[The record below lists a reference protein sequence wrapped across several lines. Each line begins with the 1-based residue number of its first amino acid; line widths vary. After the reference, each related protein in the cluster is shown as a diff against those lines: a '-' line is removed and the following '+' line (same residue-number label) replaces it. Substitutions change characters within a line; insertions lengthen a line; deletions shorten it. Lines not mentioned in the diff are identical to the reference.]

1 MGLKN
6 EAQSALQDTKSFYKQ
21 YVSDMT
27 KDRLGKEFQADS
39 RRLKELYSDVIQR
52 SEKEHEISGIQKFY
66 RFFSEMTQR
75 LNPTRRLVFG
85 VSFVSFI
92 SHYAFSLFG
101 FTGFIFYPLLMPAA
115 FIGVNILLLIELLE
129 KSDVKR
135 ELDLARDIQ
144 LSLLPVI
151 QYDEENLE
159 AYSFAAT
166 AHEVGGDY
174 VDVIPSKSGTY
185 VIIADVA
192 GKGLS
197 AALYMVRIQAMVHML
212 IKMKEPSPKELY
224 LELNDYI
231 KSDRNDKTFITSCT
245 AFFPKD
251 EDYYLFARAGHNQP
265 IQYSQKHDQTF
276 ELKTNGFALGMTGT
290 PALKK
295 QMEEKKFEF
304 RQGDSLIFYTDG
316 LTEARNDFGEEYGV
330 ERIDGL
336 LSIYGSLHAKSIS
349 LKIQSSLEAFIGN
362 VDPADDI
369 TYTCIHRPGK

>member
-52 SEKEHEISGIQKFY
+52 SKKEQEISGIQKFY

-85 VSFVSFI
+85 VSFLSFF
-92 SHYAFSLFG
+92 SHYAFGLFG
-101 FTGFIFYPLLMPAA
+101 LTGLIFYPLLMPAA

-151 QYDEENLE
+151 QYEEEHLE

-174 VDVIPSKSGTY
+174 VDVIPSKSG
-185 VIIADVA
+185 
-192 GKGLS
+192 
-197 AALYMVRIQAMVHML
+197 
-212 IKMKEPSPKELY
+212 
-224 LELNDYI
+224 
-231 KSDRNDKTFITSCT
+231 
-245 AFFPKD
+245 
-251 EDYYLFARAGHNQP
+251 
-265 IQYSQKHDQTF
+265 
-276 ELKTNGFALGMTGT
+276 
-290 PALKK
+290 
-295 QMEEKKFEF
+295 
-304 RQGDSLIFYTDG
+304 
-316 LTEARNDFGEEYGV
+316 
-330 ERIDGL
+330 
-336 LSIYGSLHAKSIS
+336 
-349 LKIQSSLEAFIGN
+349 
-362 VDPADDI
+362 
-369 TYTCIHRPGK
+369 